1 MKKIG
6 IIGAMQIEVDLLQ
19 NQMDVQNL
27 VEKAGMVF
35 YDGFLCGA
43 PVVVV
48 KSGAGK
54 VNSAICAQILADLFE
69 VTHII
74 NTGVAGSLDAKVDYC
89 DLVISTEVCY
99 HDMHNEAMGY
109 KPGEQPRPGW
119 LLYTADENMIACAEA
134 ATAKVQLDASKRGD
148 PFHLHKGRIVTGDWF
163 INSAE
168 RKAAVIAKFG
178 GLCTEMEGAAIGHSA
193 YLNGIPF
200 VVIRS
205 ISDKADDSADVDFH
219 SFEVEAAKRSMEIVK
234 HMIVQL

>member
-1 MKKIG
+1 MNKIG
-6 IIGAMQIEVDLLQ
+6 IIGAMEIEVNLLQ
-19 NQMDVQNL
+19 QQLEQCHVTTH
-27 VEKAGMVF
+27 AGMVF
-35 YDGFLCGA
+35 YEGLLCGVPA
-43 PVVVV
+43 VIV

-54 VNSAICAQILADLFE
+54 VNSAICAQILADLFD

-74 NTGVAGSLDAKVDYC
+74 NTGVAGALDTNVDYC
-89 DLVISTEVCY
+89 DMVISTEVCY

-109 KPGEQPRPGW
+109 KPGEPPRPGW
-119 LLYTADENMIACAEA
+119 LLYTADEKMIACAEA
-134 ATAKVQLDASKRGD
+134 AGKKVLDEDGPTFKI
-148 PFHLHKGRIVTGDWF
+148 HKGRIVTGDWF

-178 GLCTEMEGAAIGHSA
+178 GLCTEMEGASIGHSA

-219 SFEVEAAKRSMEIVK
+219 SFEVEAAKRSMR
-234 HMIVQL
+234 IVQEMVQQL

>member
-1 MKKIG
+1 MTKIG
-6 IIGAMQIEVDLLQ
+6 IIGAMEIEVNMLQ
-19 NQMDVQNL
+19 EQMEQCTIT
-27 VEKAGMVF
+27 ERAGMSF
-35 YDGFLCGA
+35 YEGQLCNVPA
-43 PVVVV
+43 VVV
-48 KSGAGK
+48 KSGAGT
-54 VNSAICAQILADLFE
+54 VNSAICAQILADLFG

-74 NTGVAGSLDAKVDYC
+74 NTGVAGSLSEMVDYC
-89 DLVISTEVCY
+89 DMVISTEVCY

-119 LLYTADENMIACAEA
+119 LLYTADADMIAIAEEA
-134 ATAKVQLDASKRGD
+134 CRQEQKTATK
-148 PFHLHKGRIVTGDWF
+148 PFCVHKGRIVTGDWF

-168 RKAAVIAKFG
+168 RKAAIIAKFG
-178 GLCTEMEGAAIGHSA
+178 GLCTEMEGASIGHSA

-234 HMIVQL
+234 EMVSNL

>member
-1 MKKIG
+1 MNKTG
-6 IIGAMQIEVDLLQ
+6 IIGAMEIEVNLLQ
-19 NQMDVQNL
+19 EQLEQCRIT
-27 VEKAGMVF
+27 EKAGMSF
-35 YDGFLCGA
+35 YEGLLCGV
-43 PVVVV
+43 PVVIV

-54 VNSAICAQILADLFE
+54 VNSAICAQILADLFD

-74 NTGVAGSLDAKVDYC
+74 NTGVAGSLDADVDYC
-89 DLVISTEVCY
+89 DIVISTEVCY

-119 LLYTADENMIACAEA
+119 LLYTADEKMIACAVEA
-134 ATAKVQLDASKRGD
+134 CCKVISRMEQPPAI
-148 PFHLHKGRIVTGDWF
+148 HKGRIVTGDWF

-178 GLCTEMEGAAIGHSA
+178 GLCTEMEGASIGHSA

-219 SFEVEAAKRSMEIVK
+219 SFELEAARRSMEIVK
-234 HMIVQL
+234 EMVQKL

>member
-1 MKKIG
+1 MNKIG
-6 IIGAMQIEVDLLQ
+6 IIGAMEIEVNMLQ
-19 NQMDVQNL
+19 EQLKECQVT
-27 VEKAGMVF
+27 ERAGMSF
-35 YDGFLCGA
+35 YEGVLCGM

-74 NTGVAGSLDAKVDYC
+74 NTGVAGSLDQAVDYC
-89 DLVISTEVCY
+89 DVVISTEVCY

-119 LLYTADENMIACAEA
+119 LLYTADENMIAAAEA
-134 ATAKVQLDASKRGD
+134 ACRKAQTAVER
-148 PFHLHKGRIVTGDWF
+148 PFAIHKGRIVTGDWF

-178 GLCTEMEGAAIGHSA
+178 GLCTEMEGASIGHSA

-234 HMIVQL
+234 EMVQNL

>member
-1 MKKIG
+1 MNKIG
-6 IIGAMQIEVDLLQ
+6 IIGAMEIEVNMLQ
-19 NQMDVQNL
+19 EQLEQCSVL
-27 VEKAGMVF
+27 HRAGMDF
-35 YDGFLCGA
+35 HEGILCGV

-48 KSGAGK
+48 KCGAGK
-54 VNSAICAQILADLFE
+54 VNSAICAQILADLYD

-74 NTGVAGSLDAKVDYC
+74 NTGVAGSLNAAVDYC
-89 DLVISTEVCY
+89 DMVISTEVCY

-119 LLYTADENMIACAEA
+119 LLYTADKKMIACAEEA
-134 ATAKVQLDASKRGD
+134 CRNVKISVGEAFAI
-148 PFHLHKGRIVTGDWF
+148 HKGRIVTGDWF

-178 GLCTEMEGAAIGHSA
+178 GLCTEMEGASIGHSA

-200 VVIRS
+200 VVLRA
-205 ISDKADDSADVDFH
+205 ISDKADDSAEIDFH

-234 HMIVQL
+234 KMIVNL

>member
-19 NQMDVQNL
+19 ERMEQQTVI
-27 VEKAGMVF
+27 ERAGMSF
-35 YDGFLCGA
+35 YEGILCGV
-43 PVVVV
+43 PVVIV
-48 KSGAGK
+48 KCGAGK
-54 VNSAICAQILADLFE
+54 VNSAICAQILADLFA

-74 NTGVAGSLDAKVDYC
+74 NTGVAGSLSANVDYC
-89 DLVISTEVCY
+89 DVVISTEVCY

-109 KPGEQPRPGW
+109 KPGEPPRPGW
-119 LLYTADENMIACAEA
+119 LLYTADEAMVRCAERA
-134 ATAKVQLDASKRGD
+134 CGEVLSGIKDGPTI
-148 PFHLHKGRIVTGDWF
+148 HKGRIVTGDWF

-205 ISDKADDSADVDFH
+205 ISDKADDSADIDFH
-219 SFEVEAAKRSMEIVK
+219 SFEVEAAKRSMEVVK
-234 HMIVQL
+234 EMLISL

>member
-1 MKKIG
+1 MNKIG
-6 IIGAMQIEVDLLQ
+6 IIGAMEIEVNLLQ
-19 NQMDVQNL
+19 EQLEQCSVT
-27 VEKAGMVF
+27 EKAGMSF
-35 YDGFLCGA
+35 YEGLLCDV

-54 VNSAICAQILADLFE
+54 VNSAICAQILTDLFD

-74 NTGVAGSLDAKVDYC
+74 NTGVAGSLDAAVDYC
-89 DLVISTEVCY
+89 DMVISTEVCY

-119 LLYTADENMIACAEA
+119 LLYTADEAMIAAAEA
-134 ATAKVQLDASKRGD
+134 ACRKVQGAVIH
-148 PFHLHKGRIVTGDWF
+148 PFEIHKGRIVTGDWF

-178 GLCTEMEGAAIGHSA
+178 GLCTEMEGASIGHSA

-205 ISDKADDSADVDFH
+205 ISNKADDSADVDFH
-219 SFEVEAAKRSMEIVK
+219 SFEVEAADRSAKVVKEIVK
-234 HMIVQL
+234 II

>member
-1 MKKIG
+1 MNKIG
-6 IIGAMQIEVDLLQ
+6 IIGAMEIEVNLLQ
-19 NQMDVQNL
+19 EQLVQQR
-27 VEKAGMVF
+27 VTERAGMSF
-35 YDGFLCGA
+35 YEGLLCGV

-54 VNSAICAQILADLFE
+54 VNSAICAQILADLFQ

-74 NTGVAGSLDAKVDYC
+74 NTGVAGSLDALVDYC
-89 DLVISTEVCY
+89 DMVISTEVCY

-109 KPGEQPRPGW
+109 KPGEPPRPGW
-119 LLYTADENMIACAEA
+119 LLYTADAGMIAVTEEA
-134 ATAKVQLDASKRGD
+134 CRKVRISGGD
-148 PFHLHKGRIVTGDWF
+148 PFEIHKGRIVTGDWF

-168 RKAAVIAKFG
+168 RKAAVVAKFG

-200 VVIRS
+200 VVLRS
-205 ISDKADDSADVDFH
+205 ISDKADDSAETDFH

-234 HMIVQL
+234 EMVQEL

>member
-1 MKKIG
+1 MNKIG
-6 IIGAMQIEVDLLQ
+6 IIGAMEIEVKMLQ
-19 NQMDVQNL
+19 EQLTQCSIT
-27 VEKAGMVF
+27 ERAGMFF
-35 YDGFLCGA
+35 YEGMLCGV

-54 VNSAICAQILADLFE
+54 VNSAICAQILADLFD

-74 NTGVAGSLDAKVDYC
+74 NTGVAGSLDAAVDYC
-89 DLVISTEVCY
+89 DMVISTEVCY

-119 LLYTADENMIACAEA
+119 LLYTADEKMITCAEA
-134 ATAKVQLDASKRGD
+134 ACRKIQSSSSDL
-148 PFHLHKGRIVTGDWF
+148 FEIHKGRIVTGDWF

-168 RKAAVIAKFG
+168 RKEAVIKRFG
-178 GLCTEMEGAAIGHSA
+178 GLCTEMEGASIGHSA

-200 VVIRS
+200 VVIRA

-219 SFEVEAAKRSMEIVK
+219 SFEVEAAKRSMKIVK
-234 HMIVQL
+234 EMIVNL

>member
-1 MKKIG
+1 MNKIG
-6 IIGAMQIEVDLLQ
+6 IIGAMEIEVNMLQ
-19 NQMDVQNL
+19 EQLEECQVA
-27 VEKAGMVF
+27 ERAGMSF
-35 YDGFLCGA
+35 YEGVLCGM

-74 NTGVAGSLDAKVDYC
+74 NTGVAGALDAAVDYC
-89 DLVISTEVCY
+89 DMVISTEVCY

-119 LLYTADENMIACAEA
+119 LLYTADENMIAAAEA
-134 ATAKVQLDASKRGD
+134 ACRKAQTAAER
-148 PFHLHKGRIVTGDWF
+148 PFAIHKGRIVTGDWF

-178 GLCTEMEGAAIGHSA
+178 GLCTEMEGASIGHSA

-234 HMIVQL
+234 KMVQNL

>member
-6 IIGAMQIEVDLLQ
+6 IIGAMLIEVDLLQ
-19 NQMDVQNL
+19 KEMENCQI
-27 VEKAGMVF
+27 ETKAEMEF
-35 YDGFLCGA
+35 YDGFLCDV

-48 KSGAGK
+48 KCGAGK
-54 VNSAICAQILADLFE
+54 VNSAICAQILADCYG

-74 NTGVAGSLDAKVDYC
+74 NTGVAGSLDKDVDYC
-89 DLVISTEVCY
+89 DIVISTEVCY

-109 KPGEQPRPGW
+109 KPGEPPRPGW
-119 LLYTADENMIACAEA
+119 LLYTADSEMIFCAEHA
-134 ATAKVQLDASKRGD
+134 CNVVFRREQIKQSI
-148 PFHLHKGRIVTGDWF
+148 HKGRIVTGDWF

-168 RKAAVIAKFG
+168 KKAAVISKFG

-193 YLNGIPF
+193 YLNHIPF

-219 SFEVEAAKRSMEIVK
+219 SFEVEAARRSAEVVK
-234 HMIVQL
+234 EMVRTI

>member
-1 MKKIG
+1 MNKIG
-6 IIGAMQIEVDLLQ
+6 IIGAMEIEVNLLQ
-19 NQMDVQNL
+19 EQLEQCRIT
-27 VEKAGMVF
+27 EKAGMWF
-35 YDGFLCGA
+35 FEGLLCGV

-54 VNSAICAQILADLFE
+54 VNSAICAQILADLFA

-74 NTGVAGSLDAKVDYC
+74 NTGVAGSLDATVDYC
-89 DLVISTEVCY
+89 DMVISTEVCY

-119 LLYTADENMIACAEA
+119 LLYTADEKMIACAEEA
-134 ATAKVQLDASKRGD
+134 CRKAQNVAEKGFCV
-148 PFHLHKGRIVTGDWF
+148 HKGRIVTGDWF

-178 GLCTEMEGAAIGHSA
+178 GLCTEMEGASIGHSA

-219 SFEVEAAKRSMEIVK
+219 SFEVEAAKRSML
-234 HMIVQL
+234 IVQEMILNL

>member
-1 MKKIG
+1 MNKIG
-6 IIGAMQIEVDLLQ
+6 IIGAMEIEVNLLQ
-19 NQMDVQNL
+19 EHLEQCSVT
-27 VEKAGMVF
+27 EKAGMSF
-35 YDGFLCGA
+35 YEGLLCDV

-54 VNSAICAQILADLFE
+54 VNSAICAQILADLFD

-74 NTGVAGSLDAKVDYC
+74 NTGVAGSLDAAVDYC
-89 DLVISTEVCY
+89 DMVISTEVCY

-119 LLYTADENMIACAEA
+119 LLYTADEKMIACAEA
-134 ATAKVQLDASKRGD
+134 ACQKVQISEGE
-148 PFHLHKGRIVTGDWF
+148 PFVIHKGRIVTGDWF
-163 INSAE
+163 INSVE

-178 GLCTEMEGAAIGHSA
+178 GLCTEMEGASIGHSA

-200 VVIRS
+200 VVLRS

-219 SFEVEAAKRSMEIVK
+219 SFEVKAAKRSMEIVK
-234 HMIVQL
+234 KMIVNL

>member
-1 MKKIG
+1 MNKIG
-6 IIGAMQIEVDLLQ
+6 IIGAMEIEVNMLQ
-19 NQMDVQNL
+19 EQLKECQVA
-27 VEKAGMVF
+27 ERAGMSF
-35 YDGFLCGA
+35 YEGVLCGM

-54 VNSAICAQILADLFE
+54 VNRAICAQILADLFE

-74 NTGVAGSLDAKVDYC
+74 NTGVAGALDAAVDYC
-89 DLVISTEVCY
+89 DMVISTEVCY

-119 LLYTADENMIACAEA
+119 LLYTADENMIAAAEA
-134 ATAKVQLDASKRGD
+134 ACRKAQTAAER
-148 PFHLHKGRIVTGDWF
+148 PFAIHKGRIVTGDWF

-178 GLCTEMEGAAIGHSA
+178 GLCTEMEGASIGHSA

-234 HMIVQL
+234 KMVQNL

>member
-1 MKKIG
+1 MKRIG
-6 IIGAMQIEVDLLQ
+6 IIGAMDIEVNLLQ
-19 NQMDVQNL
+19 QQMELQRIT
-27 VEKAGMVF
+27 EKAGMLF
-35 YDGFLCGA
+35 YEGILSGVS
-43 PVVVV
+43 VVVV

-54 VNSAICAQILADLFE
+54 VNSAICAQILSDLFH

-74 NTGVAGSLDAKVDYC
+74 NTGVAGSLDEKVDYG
-89 DLVISTEVCY
+89 DIVISTEVCY

-119 LLYTADENMIACAEA
+119 LLYTADAAMLACAEDA
-134 ATAKVQLDASKRGD
+134 CKEVQAVAEHQ
-148 PFHLHKGRIVTGDWF
+148 FCIHKGRIVTGDWF
-163 INSAE
+163 INSAA

-178 GLCTEMEGAAIGHSA
+178 GLCTEMEGASIGHSA

-219 SFEVEAAKRSMEIVK
+219 SFEIEAAKRSMGVVMN
-234 HMIVQL
+234 MIRAL

>member
-1 MKKIG
+1 MNKIG
-6 IIGAMQIEVDLLQ
+6 IIGAMEIEVNMLQ
-19 NQMDVQNL
+19 EQLKECQVA
-27 VEKAGMVF
+27 ERAGMSF
-35 YDGFLCGA
+35 YEGVLCGM

-74 NTGVAGSLDAKVDYC
+74 NTGVAGALDAAVDYC
-89 DLVISTEVCY
+89 DMVISTEVCY

-119 LLYTADENMIACAEA
+119 LLYTADENMIAAAEA
-134 ATAKVQLDASKRGD
+134 ACRKAQTAAER
-148 PFHLHKGRIVTGDWF
+148 PFAIHKGRIVTGDWF

-178 GLCTEMEGAAIGHSA
+178 GLCTEMEGASIGHSA

-234 HMIVQL
+234 KMVQNL

>member
-1 MKKIG
+1 MNKIG
-6 IIGAMQIEVDLLQ
+6 IIGAMEIEVNMLQ
-19 NQMDVQNL
+19 EQLKECQVA
-27 VEKAGMVF
+27 ERAGMSF
-35 YDGFLCGA
+35 YEGVLCGM

-74 NTGVAGSLDAKVDYC
+74 NTGVAGALDAAVDYC
-89 DLVISTEVCY
+89 DMVISTEVCY

-119 LLYTADENMIACAEA
+119 LLYTADENMIAAAEA
-134 ATAKVQLDASKRGD
+134 ACRKAQTAAER
-148 PFHLHKGRIVTGDWF
+148 PFAIHKGRIVTGDWF

-178 GLCTEMEGAAIGHSA
+178 GLCTEMEGASIAQGA
-193 YLNGIPF
+193 YLNGLPF
-200 VVIRS
+200 LILRA
-205 ISDKADDSADVDFH
+205 ISDKADGSAEQDYPT
-219 SFEVEAAKRSMEIVK
+219 FERTAARRCADL
-234 HMIVQL
+234 VQKLVAEL

>member
-1 MKKIG
+1 MKKDKKVG

-19 NQMDVQNL
+19 EQLENCSVQ
-27 VEKAGMVF
+27 ERAGMSF
-35 YDGFLCGA
+35 YQGMLCGV

-54 VNSAICAQILADLFE
+54 VNSAICAQILADCFS

-74 NTGVAGSLDAKVDYC
+74 NTGVAGSLDAAVDYC
-89 DLVISTEVCY
+89 DIVISTEVCY

-109 KPGEQPRPGW
+109 KPGEPPRPGW
-119 LLYTADENMIACAEA
+119 LLYTADDHMIACAEEA
-134 ATAKVQLDASKRGD
+134 CHQILGQLEHGPAI
-148 PFHLHKGRIVTGDWF
+148 HKGRIVTGDWF
-163 INSAE
+163 INTSE

-178 GLCTEMEGAAIGHSA
+178 GLCTEMEGASIGHSA

-200 VVIRS
+200 VVIRA

-219 SFEVEAAKRSMEIVK
+219 SFEEEAAARSARVVQEMVK
-234 HMIVQL
+234 TL

>member
-1 MKKIG
+1 MKKVG

-19 NQMDVQNL
+19 ALLEDSKV
-27 VEKAGMVF
+27 VERAGMF
-35 YDGFLCGA
+35 FFEGLLCGVPA
-43 PVVVV
+43 VVV

-74 NTGVAGSLDAKVDYC
+74 NTGVAGSLDPTVDYC
-89 DLVISTEVCY
+89 DVVISTEVCY

-109 KPGEQPRPGW
+109 KPGEPPRPGW
-119 LLYTADENMIACAEA
+119 LLYTADEGMISCAEA
-134 ATAKVQLDASKRGD
+134 ACKKVIGELAAVDMPKI
-148 PFHLHKGRIVTGDWF
+148 HKGRIVTGDWF

-178 GLCTEMEGAAIGHSA
+178 GLCTEMEGASIGHSA

-200 VVIRS
+200 VVIRA

-219 SFEVEAAKRSMEIVK
+219 SFEVEAADRSAKV
-234 HMIVQL
+234 VQEMVQQL

>member
-1 MKKIG
+1 MNKIG
-6 IIGAMQIEVDLLQ
+6 IIGAMEIEVNLLQ
-19 NQMDVQNL
+19 EQLVQQR
-27 VEKAGMVF
+27 VTERAGMSF
-35 YDGFLCGA
+35 YEGLLCGV

-54 VNSAICAQILADLFE
+54 VNSAICAQILADLFQ

-74 NTGVAGSLDAKVDYC
+74 NTGVAGSLDALVDYC
-89 DLVISTEVCY
+89 DMVISTEVCY

-109 KPGEQPRPGW
+109 RPGEQPRPGW
-119 LLYTADENMIACAEA
+119 LLYTADAGMITVAEEACRKAQDE
-134 ATAKVQLDASKRGD
+134 ASKAGR
-148 PFHLHKGRIVTGDWF
+148 PFKIHKGRIVTGDWF

-178 GLCTEMEGAAIGHSA
+178 GLCTEMEGASIGHSA

-200 VVIRS
+200 VVLRS
-205 ISDKADDSADVDFH
+205 ISDKADDSAETDFH

-234 HMIVQL
+234 EMVQEL